1 MADMLGR
8 SSGVAAWE
16 PDDRYTLD
24 VPGARLSY
32 HVRGSGPLL
41 LLIPGGPAGTSVY
54 DDIAPVLAEH
64 YTVLTYDPRGLSAST
79 LDDPSHDIT
88 VETQADDAHLL
99 LREVTAE
106 PAYVF
111 ASSGGSNTGL
121 ALAAAH
127 PEQVHTLI
135 VHEPPITELLP
146 DPEAQR
152 AHNAD
157 IYRTAH
163 TIGIS
168 AAVRKFLPDAGFNVP
183 DDPDPAASAA
193 IAAMREHFEAF
204 FGSANLEVFFGP
216 MWHSLAGY
224 TPDLDALRAI
234 PARVVIGIGTTS
246 EGQFAYRT
254 AVLLA
259 ERLGLRPVVFP
270 GDHGGMFGAPWE
282 FTERLLDVLAGQTD
296 EHREPRRSTDVR
308 LVGRESRA
316 G

>member
-1 MADMLGR
+1 MADKLGK
-8 SSGVAAWE
+8 SSGGPTWE
-16 PDDRYTLD
+16 PGHIYTLD

-32 HVRGSGPLL
+32 QVRGSGPLL
-41 LLIPGGPAGTSVY
+41 LLIPGGPAGTLVY
-54 DDIAPVLAEH
+54 DDVAPVLAEH

-79 LDDPSHDIT
+79 LDDPSQDIT

-99 LREVTAE
+99 LRAVTGE

-111 ASSGGSNTGL
+111 ASSGGCNTGL
-121 ALAAAH
+121 VLAAAH

-135 VHEPPITELLP
+135 VHEPPIAELLP
-146 DPEAQR
+146 DPEEHR

-157 IYRTAH
+157 IYRTAQ

-168 AAVRKFLPDAGFNVP
+168 AAVGKFLPDAGFNVP
-183 DDPDPAASAA
+183 DDPDAAALVA
-193 IAAMREHFEAF
+193 IAAMREHFTAF
-204 FGSANLEVFFGP
+204 FGPANLAVFFGP

-282 FTERLLDVLAGQTD
+282 FTDRLLEVLAAQTD
-296 EHREPRRSTDVR
+296 ETPEPLKSVVR
-308 LVGRESRA
+308 ARFR
-316 G
+316 

>member
-1 MADMLGR
+1 MN
-8 SSGVAAWE
+8 
-16 PDDRYTLD
+16 TLD
-24 VPGARLSY
+24 VPGAHLSY
-32 HVRGSGPLL
+32 QVRGSGPLL

-54 DDIAPVLAEH
+54 DDITPLLAEH

-79 LDDPSHDIT
+79 VDDPSQDIT

-99 LREVTAE
+99 LRAVTRE

-121 ALAAAH
+121 VLATKH

-146 DPEAQR
+146 DPEEHR

-157 IYRTAH
+157 IYQTAH

-183 DDPDPAASAA
+183 DELDEQALAA
-193 IAAMREHFEAF
+193 IAAMQENFQIF
-204 FGSANLEVFFGP
+204 FGTANLEVFFGP

-224 TPDLDALRAI
+224 TPDLEALRAT

-254 AVLLA
+254 SVVLA
-259 ERLGLRPVVFP
+259 ERLGLPPVVFP
-270 GDHGGMFGAPWE
+270 GDHGGMFGTPWE
-282 FTERLLDVLAGQTD
+282 FTDRLLEVLAAQTD
-296 EHREPRRSTDVR
+296 EPHERSGEVAPPSTIRVP
-308 LVGRESRA
+308 VT
-316 G
+316 